1 MKFMKL
7 DTPALTEK
15 AAGAAGT
22 AGTAGTVATHKH
34 NDTVDHSDY
43 IYLDEMLDKT
53 FLTDYFLH

>member
-7 DTPALTEK
+7 DTPALIEK
-15 AAGAAGT
+15 AAGAG
-22 AGTAGTVATHKH
+22 ATHKH
-34 NDTVDHSDY
+34 NDTVDHGGY

>member
-7 DTPALTEK
+7 DTPALIEK
-15 AAGAAGT
+15 AAGAGAG
-22 AGTAGTVATHKH
+22 ATHKH
-34 NDTVDHSDY
+34 NDTVDHGGY

>member
-7 DTPALTEK
+7 DTPAQTEK

-22 AGTAGTVATHKH
+22 AGAVVTHKH
-34 NDTVDHSDY
+34 NDTVDHSGY